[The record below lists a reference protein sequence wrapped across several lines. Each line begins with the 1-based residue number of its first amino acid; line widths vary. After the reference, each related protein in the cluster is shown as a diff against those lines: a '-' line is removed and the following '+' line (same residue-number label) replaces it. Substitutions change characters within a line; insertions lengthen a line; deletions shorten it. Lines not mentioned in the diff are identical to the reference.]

1 MIQTTSLYDEVSQ
14 SYLLYSCSIFNRAL
28 PNIVDGLK
36 TAQRRIILGLK
47 DLGLQS
53 SGAYKKVS
61 RLEGHVLGSYHP
73 NGGCAGTAINMGQ
86 CDAFR
91 YPLTNIHGNVGG
103 SIQVGER
110 VGQCL
115 DESPPAAARYLEI
128 KSTSLTDEIF
138 LKECDKHISEWRA
151 NYDGSTQEISYFVP
165 SLPTLLLNGST
176 GIATGFA
183 ANHVPYNALEVINAT
198 IATLENPNITT
209 SELRTYITAP
219 DFPHYPRIL
228 DKNLDIVIETGSGS
242 LELYGEWEFIEIP
255 YKKKS
260 KRNAIKIH
268 SLASGNSEKFVEQTY
283 KAIEEEKISGVAEVS
298 NLSSRHGI
306 EILVILKANTSHE
319 EILPQLLKYTC
330 LFDTIG
336 VNATGLLPNENIPRR
351 FGVKE
356 IILNWY
362 DYRSKGLVSRFKS
375 NLLAYQQRL
384 EVLEGFIIISNNI
397 DRVMEIIKSST
408 TTSKAAELLSS
419 EFNLTDLQTKAILD
433 MSLKSLV
440 KNEVSKLK
448 SEKKELSSK
457 VDKLTKLI
465 NSTNLLKKHIIKEL
479 TDLKELF
486 SNDKRRTK
494 VIKSIGKFTQ
504 PKQPKPTE
512 PTLKDLIVSEGKEL
526 GMSSRDIKK
535 FLEDNVGSGVKK
547 AWESHKK
554 NLKIQQEFITL
565 EGRRQRKA
573 KLDKLKQWALKN
585 GLPTRGKRGWNA
597 FMADKDKMPADLIK
611 KEMDKWLTPASE

>member
-53 SGAYKKVS
+53 TGAYKKVS

-115 DESPPAAARYLEI
+115 DESPAAAARYLEI

-151 NYDGSTQEISYFVP
+151 NYDGSTQEISWFVP
-165 SLPTLLLNGST
+165 SLPALLINGST

-209 SELRTYITAP
+209 SELRQHIIAP
-219 DFPHYPRIL
+219 DFPHYPRVL
-228 DKNLDIVIETGSGS
+228 DKNLDDVIEFGSGT
-242 LELYGEWEFIEIP
+242 LELYGEWEFVEIP

-260 KRNAIKIH
+260 KRKAIKVVA
-268 SLASGNSEKFVEQTY
+268 LASGNSEKFVEQTY
-283 KAIEEEKISGVAEVS
+283 KAIEEDKIAGIAEVS

-306 EILVILKANTSHE
+306 EIVVVLKANVE
-319 EILPQLLKYTC
+319 PDEVLPQLLKYTC
-330 LFDTIG
+330 LADTIG
-336 VNATGLLPNENIPRR
+336 VNATGLLPNENIPRK

-356 IILNWY
+356 IILSWY
-362 DYRSKGLVSRFKS
+362 EYRSGGLVKRFKA
-375 NLLAYQQRL
+375 NLSTYTQRL
-384 EVLEGFIIISNNI
+384 EILDGFIVVTNNI
-397 DRVMEIIKSST
+397 DRIIEIIKSSPS
-408 TTSKAAELLSS
+408 TSKAAELLSS
-419 EFNLTDLQTKAILD
+419 EFDLTDLQTKAILD

-440 KNEVSKLK
+440 KNEVSKLVA
-448 SEKKELSSK
+448 EKKELNAQ
-457 VDKLTKLI
+457 VAKLTKLI
-465 NSTNLLKKHIIKEL
+465 NSPTQLKKYIISEL
-479 TDLKELF
+479 TTLRNLF
-486 SNDKRRTK
+486 NADKRRTK
-494 VIKSIGKFTQ
+494 VIKSVDFKCTLGVTPPQ
-504 PKQPKPTE
+504 
-512 PTLKDLIVSEGKEL
+512 PTLKEVIMSEGKAL
-526 GMSSRDIKK
+526 GMPSKDIKK
-535 FLEDNVGSGVKK
+535 FLEDHVGSGVKN
-547 AWESHKK
+547 AWESHKR
-554 NLKIQQEFITL
+554 KINAEREFTTL
-565 EGRRQRKA
+565 EGKRQRKA
-573 KLDKLKQWALKN
+573 KLDQLKSWALKN

-597 FMADKDKMPADLIK
+597 FMVDKDKMPADTII
-611 KEMDKWLTPASE
+611 KEMKKWIKLTS